1 MSAKALI
8 VKLIKKSLQA
18 KQDVDEIKLE
28 AFLTCIWTV
37 TPGKMMRLIFHN
49 LVHHYHHYNQ
59 HHGHTS
65 TLYWYI
71 STNNRLITIQIEH
84 TR

>member
-28 AFLTCIWTV
+28 AFLTCI
-37 TPGKMMRLIFHN
+37 
-49 LVHHYHHYNQ
+49 
-59 HHGHTS
+59 
-65 TLYWYI
+65 
-71 STNNRLITIQIEH
+71 
-84 TR
+84 